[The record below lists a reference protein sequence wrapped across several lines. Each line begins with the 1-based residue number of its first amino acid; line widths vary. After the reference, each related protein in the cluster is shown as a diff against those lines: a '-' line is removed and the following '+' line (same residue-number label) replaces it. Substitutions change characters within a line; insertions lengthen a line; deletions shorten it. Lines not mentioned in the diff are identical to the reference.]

1 MALEGKKVYAIIQ
14 TGGKQYRV
22 KPGDMLNVELLKG
35 EPGETIELSNVL
47 LVAGEDGMKTGTDVA
62 NAVVKA
68 TVIGQMKGPK
78 LIIFKYKPKIRYR
91 RKTGHRQTY
100 TRLKI
105 GDIVL

>member
-1 MALEGKKVYAIIQ
+1 VYAIIQ

-22 KPGDMLNVELLKG
+22 KPGDVLDVEIVKG
-35 EPGETIELSNVL
+35 EPGDTIDLNTVL
-47 LVAGEDGMKTGTDVA
+47 LVAGDDGVKAGADVA

-68 TVIGQMKGPK
+68 TVVGQTKGPK
-78 LIIFKYKPKIRYR
+78 LVIFKYKPKIRYR